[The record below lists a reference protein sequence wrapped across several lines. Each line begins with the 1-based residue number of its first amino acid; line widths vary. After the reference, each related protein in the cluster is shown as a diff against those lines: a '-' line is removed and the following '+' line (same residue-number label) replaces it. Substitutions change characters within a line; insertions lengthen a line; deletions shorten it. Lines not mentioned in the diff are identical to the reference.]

1 MDTTQY
7 TLDLEGAR
15 KYFTDL
21 ADMLE
26 VFKPMEG
33 VVLDLNI
40 ARHFTSGDTYT
51 DEEVKD
57 IIEVTSV
64 SSVSTVSWKLMEHSI
79 RVTQGIIE
87 RLDADEAVDEQE
99 ATEVEK

>member
-7 TLDLEGAR
+7 TLDIEGAR

-26 VFKPMEG
+26 VYKPMEG

-51 DEEVKD
+51 EEEVKD

-64 SSVSTVSWKLMEHSI
+64 SSASTAFWKLMQHSI
-79 RVTQGIIE
+79 HVTQGIID
-87 RLDADEAVDEQE
+87 RLDVDE
-99 ATEVEK
+99 ATEAEK

>member
-15 KYFTDL
+15 RYFTEL

-26 VFKPMEG
+26 VYKPMEG

-40 ARHFTSGDTYT
+40 SSHFTIGNTYT
-51 DEEVKD
+51 EEEVKD

-64 SSVSTVSWKLMEHSI
+64 SSVSTVFWTLMQHSI
-79 RVTQGIIE
+79 RVTQGIID
-87 RLDADEAVDEQE
+87 RLDANEAVEEQE
-99 ATEVEK
+99 ETEGEK

>member
-15 KYFTDL
+15 KYFTEL

-26 VFKPMEG
+26 VYKPMEG

-40 ARHFTSGDTYT
+40 SRHFTSGDTYT
-51 DEEVKD
+51 EEEVKD

-64 SSVSTVSWKLMEHSI
+64 SSASTAFWKLMQHSI
-79 RVTQGIIE
+79 RVTQGIID

-99 ATEVEK
+99 ATEGEK

>member
-64 SSVSTVSWKLMEHSI
+64 SSVSTVFWKLMGHSI

-99 ATEVEK
+99 ATEGEK

>member
-1 MDTTQY
+1 MDTKQY

-15 KYFTDL
+15 NYFTDL

-64 SSVSTVSWKLMEHSI
+64 SSVSTVFGKLMEHSI

-99 ATEVEK
+99 ATEGEK